1 MQFKK
6 VFKKSMMSTTLIM
19 LFNFLPHSVYS
30 QDLLEGLEEEP
41 TDYTTATFKTTR
53 VINGHSVENVGGGVL
68 DFRISHR
75 FGTIDQG
82 FYDLFGLDA
91 ATMRLGFEYGLTDRL
106 MVGVGRSTYEK
117 SYDGFVKYK
126 ILRQSK
132 GKVNMPVTMSYFAS
146 TSINTLKWPDPNRKN
161 YFTSRLNYVHQLI
174 VGRKLNGS
182 TSVQITPSLV
192 HRNLIKNNTVK
203 NDVFAIGFGG
213 RQKLNSRISLNAE
226 YFYVLPNQ
234 ISPEFKNSLSV
245 GFDIET
251 GGHVFQLQFTNSTPQ
266 IEKGFI
272 AETTG
277 DWLKKGIHFGFNLSR
292 VFTVKS

>member
-1 MQFKK
+1 
-6 VFKKSMMSTTLIM
+6 
-19 LFNFLPHSVYS
+19 
-30 QDLLEGLEEEP
+30 
-41 TDYTTATFKTTR
+41 
-53 VINGHSVENVGGGVL
+53 L

-75 FGTIDQG
+75 FGAIDKG
-82 FYDLFGLDA
+82 LYDLFGLDA

-117 SYDGFVKYK
+117 SYDGFLKYK

-146 TSINTLKWPDPNRKN
+146 TSINTLKWADPNRKN
-161 YFTSRLNYVHQLI
+161 YFTSRLSYVHQLI
-174 VGRKLNGS
+174 VGRKLNGT
-182 TSVQITPSLV
+182 TSVQITPSFV

>member
-1 MQFKK
+1 
-6 VFKKSMMSTTLIM
+6 MSTTLIM
-19 LFNFLPHSVYS
+19 LFTFLPHSVYS
-30 QDLLEGLEEEP
+30 QDLLENLEEEP
-41 TDYTTATFKTTR
+41 IDYTTATFKTTR
-53 VINGHSVENVGGGVL
+53 VINGHSVENVAGGVL

-75 FGTIDQG
+75 FGAIDQG
-82 FYDLFGLDA
+82 LYDLFGLDA

-117 SYDGFVKYK
+117 SYDGFLKYK

-146 TSINTLKWPDPNRKN
+146 TSINTLKWADPNRKN
-161 YFTSRLNYVHQLI
+161 YFTSRLSYVHQLI
-174 VGRKLNGS
+174 VGRKLNGT
-182 TSVQITPSLV
+182 TSVQITPSFV

>member
-6 VFKKSMMSTTLIM
+6 VIQKSMMSTTLIM
-19 LFNFLPHSVYS
+19 LFTFLPHSVYS
-30 QDLLEGLEEEP
+30 QDLLENLEEEP
-41 TDYTTATFKTTR
+41 IDYTTATFKTTR
-53 VINGHSVENVGGGVL
+53 VINGHSVENVAGGVL

-75 FGTIDQG
+75 FGAIDQG
-82 FYDLFGLDA
+82 LYDLFGLDA

-117 SYDGFVKYK
+117 SYDGFLKYK

-146 TSINTLKWPDPNRKN
+146 TSINTLKWADPNRKN
-161 YFTSRLNYVHQLI
+161 YFTSRLSYVHQLI
-174 VGRKLNGS
+174 VGRKLNGT
-182 TSVQITPSLV
+182 TSVQITPSFV

>member
-1 MQFKK
+1 
-6 VFKKSMMSTTLIM
+6 MSTTLIM

-30 QDLLEGLEEEP
+30 QDLLENLEEES

-53 VINGHSVENVGGGVL
+53 IINGHSVENVAGGVL

-75 FGTIDQG
+75 FGAIDQG
-82 FYDLFGLDA
+82 LYDLFGLDA

-117 SYDGFVKYK
+117 SYDGFLKYK

-132 GKVNMPVTMSYFAS
+132 GKVNMPVTMSYFTS
-146 TSINTLKWPDPNRKN
+146 TSINTLKWADPNRKN
-161 YFTSRLNYVHQLI
+161 YFTSRLSYVHQLI
-174 VGRKLNGS
+174 VGRKLNGT
-182 TSVQITPSLV
+182 TSVQITPSFV

>member
-1 MQFKK
+1 
-6 VFKKSMMSTTLIM
+6 MSTTLIM

-30 QDLLEGLEEEP
+30 QDLLENLEEES

-53 VINGHSVENVGGGVL
+53 IINGHSVENVAGGVL

-75 FGTIDQG
+75 FGAIDQG
-82 FYDLFGLDA
+82 LYDLFGLDA

-117 SYDGFVKYK
+117 SYDGFLKYK

-146 TSINTLKWPDPNRKN
+146 TSINTLKWADPNRKN
-161 YFTSRLNYVHQLI
+161 YFTSRLSYVHQLI
-174 VGRKLNGS
+174 VGRKLNGT
-182 TSVQITPSLV
+182 TSVQITPSFV

>member
-6 VFKKSMMSTTLIM
+6 VIQKSMMSTTLIM
-19 LFNFLPHSVYS
+19 LFTFLPHSVYS
-30 QDLLEGLEEEP
+30 QDLLENLEEEP
-41 TDYTTATFKTTR
+41 IDYTTATFKTTR
-53 VINGHSVENVGGGVL
+53 VINGHSVENVAGGVL

-75 FGTIDQG
+75 FGAIDKG
-82 FYDLFGLDA
+82 LYDLFGLDA

-117 SYDGFVKYK
+117 SYDGFLKYK

-146 TSINTLKWPDPNRKN
+146 TSINTLKWADPNRKN
-161 YFTSRLNYVHQLI
+161 YFTSRLSYVHQLI
-174 VGRKLNGS
+174 VGRKLNGT
-182 TSVQITPSLV
+182 TSVQITPSFV

>member
-6 VFKKSMMSTTLIM
+6 VIQKSMMSTTLIM
-19 LFNFLPHSVYS
+19 LFTFLPHSVYS
-30 QDLLEGLEEEP
+30 QDLLENLEEEP
-41 TDYTTATFKTTR
+41 IDYTTATFKTTR
-53 VINGHSVENVGGGVL
+53 VINGHSVENVAGGVL

-75 FGTIDQG
+75 FGAIDQG
-82 FYDLFGLDA
+82 LYDLFGLDA

-117 SYDGFVKYK
+117 SYDGFLKYK

-146 TSINTLKWPDPNRKN
+146 TSINTLKWADPNRKN
-161 YFTSRLNYVHQLI
+161 YFTSRLSYVHQLI
-174 VGRKLNGS
+174 IGRKLNGS
-182 TSVQITPSLV
+182 TSVQITPSFV

>member
-1 MQFKK
+1 
-6 VFKKSMMSTTLIM
+6 MSTTLIM
-19 LFNFLPHSVYS
+19 LFTFLPHSVYS
-30 QDLLEGLEEEP
+30 QDLLENLEEEP
-41 TDYTTATFKTTR
+41 IDYTTATFKTTR
-53 VINGHSVENVGGGVL
+53 VINGHSVENVAGGVL

-75 FGTIDQG
+75 FGAIDKG
-82 FYDLFGLDA
+82 LYDLFGLDA

-117 SYDGFVKYK
+117 SYDGFLKYK

-146 TSINTLKWPDPNRKN
+146 TSINTLKWADPNRKN
-161 YFTSRLNYVHQLI
+161 YFTSRLSYVHQLI
-174 VGRKLNGS
+174 VGRKLNGT
-182 TSVQITPSLV
+182 TSVQITPSFV

>member
-1 MQFKK
+1 M
-6 VFKKSMMSTTLIM
+6 TTSLFVM
-19 LFNFLPHSVYS
+19 LFVFSSLFVQG
-30 QDLLEGLEEEP
+30 QDLLAGLEEDP
-41 TDYTTATFKTTR
+41 IDYTTATFKSTR
-53 VINGHSVENVGGGVL
+53 VINGHSVENVAGGVL

-117 SYDGFVKYK
+117 TYDGFLKYK
-126 ILRQSK
+126 ILRQST
-132 GKVNMPVTMSYFAS
+132 GKVNMPVTASYFAS
-146 TSINTLKWPDPNRKN
+146 TSVNTLKWADPNRKN
-161 YFTSRLNYVHQLI
+161 YFTSRLNFVHQLI
-174 VGRKLNGS
+174 IGRKLNNS
-182 TSVQITPSLV
+182 TSIQLSPSLV
-192 HRNLIKNNTVK
+192 HRNLVKDKSVK
-203 NDVFAIGFGG
+203 NDVFAIGIGG
-213 RQKLNSRISLNAE
+213 RQKLTSRVSLNAE

>member
-1 MQFKK
+1 
-6 VFKKSMMSTTLIM
+6 
-19 LFNFLPHSVYS
+19 
-30 QDLLEGLEEEP
+30 
-41 TDYTTATFKTTR
+41 
-53 VINGHSVENVGGGVL
+53 
-68 DFRISHR
+68 
-75 FGTIDQG
+75 
-82 FYDLFGLDA
+82 
-91 ATMRLGFEYGLTDRL
+91 MRLGFEYGLTDRL

-117 SYDGFVKYK
+117 SYDGFLKYK

-146 TSINTLKWPDPNRKN
+146 TSINTLKWADPNRKN
-161 YFTSRLNYVHQLI
+161 YFTSRLSYVHQLI
-174 VGRKLNGS
+174 VGRKLNGT
-182 TSVQITPSLV
+182 TSVQITPSFV

-203 NDVFAIGFGG
+203 NDVFVIGFGG

>member
-1 MQFKK
+1 
-6 VFKKSMMSTTLIM
+6 MSLWLVM
-19 LFNFLPHSVYS
+19 LFVFTSSFVQG
-30 QDLLEGLEEEP
+30 QDLLAGIEEDP
-41 TDYTTATFKTTR
+41 IDYTTATFKSTR
-53 VINGHSVENVGGGVL
+53 VINGHSVENVAGGVL

-75 FGTIDQG
+75 FGTIDKG

-117 SYDGFVKYK
+117 SYDGFLKYK
-126 ILRQSK
+126 ILRQST
-132 GKVNMPVTMSYFAS
+132 GKVNMPVTASYFAS
-146 TSINTLKWPDPNRKN
+146 TSINTLKWADPSRKN
-161 YFTSRLNYVHQLI
+161 YFTSRLNFVHQLI
-174 VGRKLNGS
+174 IGRKLNSS
-182 TSVQITPSLV
+182 TSLQITPSLV
-192 HRNLIKNNTVK
+192 HRNLIKDNSVK

-213 RQKLNSRISLNAE
+213 RQKLNSRVSLNAE

>member
-6 VFKKSMMSTTLIM
+6 VIQKSMMSTTLIM
-19 LFNFLPHSVYS
+19 LFTFLPHSVYS
-30 QDLLEGLEEEP
+30 QDLLENLEEEP
-41 TDYTTATFKTTR
+41 IDYTTATFKTTR
-53 VINGHSVENVGGGVL
+53 VINGHSVENVAGGVL

-75 FGTIDQG
+75 FGAIDQG
-82 FYDLFGLDA
+82 LYDLFGLDA

-117 SYDGFVKYK
+117 SYDGFLKYK

-146 TSINTLKWPDPNRKN
+146 TSINTLKWADPNRKN
-161 YFTSRLNYVHQLI
+161 YFTSRLSYVHQLI
-174 VGRKLNGS
+174 VGRKLNGT
-182 TSVQITPSLV
+182 TSVQITPSFV

-234 ISPEFKNSLSV
+234 I
-245 GFDIET
+245 
-251 GGHVFQLQFTNSTPQ
+251 
-266 IEKGFI
+266 
-272 AETTG
+272 
-277 DWLKKGIHFGFNLSR
+277 
-292 VFTVKS
+292 

>member
-1 MQFKK
+1 
-6 VFKKSMMSTTLIM
+6 MSTTLIM

-30 QDLLEGLEEEP
+30 QDLLENLEEES

-53 VINGHSVENVGGGVL
+53 IINGHSVENVAGGVL

-75 FGTIDQG
+75 FGAIDQG
-82 FYDLFGLDA
+82 LYDLFGLDA

-106 MVGVGRSTYEK
+106 MVGMGRSTYEK
-117 SYDGFVKYK
+117 SYDGFLKYK

-132 GKVNMPVTMSYFAS
+132 GKVNMPVTMSYFTS
-146 TSINTLKWPDPNRKN
+146 TSINTLKWADPNRKN
-161 YFTSRLNYVHQLI
+161 YFTSRLSYVHQLI
-174 VGRKLNGS
+174 VGRKLNGT
-182 TSVQITPSLV
+182 TSVQITPSFV

>member
-1 MQFKK
+1 
-6 VFKKSMMSTTLIM
+6 MMSTTLIM
-19 LFNFLPHSVYS
+19 LFTFLPHSVYS
-30 QDLLEGLEEEP
+30 QDLLENLEEEP
-41 TDYTTATFKTTR
+41 IDYTTATFKTTR
-53 VINGHSVENVGGGVL
+53 VINGHSVENVAGGVL

-75 FGTIDQG
+75 FGAIDQG
-82 FYDLFGLDA
+82 LYDLFGLDA

-117 SYDGFVKYK
+117 SYDGFLKYK

-146 TSINTLKWPDPNRKN
+146 TSINTLKWADPNRKN
-161 YFTSRLNYVHQLI
+161 YFTSRLSYVHQLI
-174 VGRKLNGS
+174 VGRKLNGT
-182 TSVQITPSLV
+182 TSVQITPSFV